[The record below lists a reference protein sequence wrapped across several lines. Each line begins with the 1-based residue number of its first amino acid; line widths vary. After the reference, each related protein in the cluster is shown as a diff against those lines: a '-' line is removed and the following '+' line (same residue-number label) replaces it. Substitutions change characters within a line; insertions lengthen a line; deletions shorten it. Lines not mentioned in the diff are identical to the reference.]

1 MFRVLN
7 DHSES
12 IMISV
17 IIQFKGIFP
26 YRVGPNKGIEP
37 SNVGVVGVPYP
48 LFLIFD
54 MFKIDQGRNETWEG

>member
-1 MFRVLN
+1 
-7 DHSES
+7 
-12 IMISV
+12 MISV

-54 MFKIDQGRNETWEG
+54 MFEIDQGRNETWEG